1 MVELLPALV
10 LGFLGNLHCLGMCG
24 PIALAVP
31 HISKSQ
37 TGILVDD
44 IIYNSGRII
53 TYALLGLII
62 GVFGSPIGMSHLQ
75 GPVSIAMGSVL
86 LVYLIIPGK
95 YKIQFLNFNVTGK
108 IWTVLRNKFGSIMNA
123 KTRKTL
129 FLIGL
134 LNGLL
139 PCGLVYIALFAAAGY
154 FDPIKSMMFMTLFGV
169 GTSPIMFSVY
179 YLKRM
184 ITAKLKGK
192 VKYVVPAGV
201 TLVAIMLILRGLSLG
216 IPYISPELPDRFGDT
231 EIHCH

>member
-1 MVELLPALV
+1 MLELLPALV

-31 HISKSQ
+31 HISKTSS
-37 TGILVDD
+37 GILIDD
-44 IIYNSGRII
+44 VIYNSGRIM
-53 TYALLGLII
+53 TYALLGFII

-75 GPVSIAMGSVL
+75 GPVSITMGSVL
-86 LVYLIIPGK
+86 LVYLIIPAK
-95 YKIQFLNFNVTGK
+95 YKFKFLNFNVTGR
-108 IWTVLRNKFGSIMNA
+108 IWSVLRSKFASILNA

-139 PCGLVYIALFAAAGY
+139 PCGLVYIALFAAVGY
-154 FDPIKSMMFMTLFGV
+154 FDPLKSMLFMVLFGV
-169 GTSPIMFSVY
+169 GTSPVMLSVY
-179 YLKRM
+179 YLKRL
-184 ITAKLKGK
+184 ITAKLKSK
-192 VKYVVPAGV
+192 VKYAIPAGI

-216 IPYISPELPDRFGDT
+216 IPYISPQLPDKLGNT